1 MSIDQAASGRQAD
14 AGAPGRQSKPV
25 ALVELIATLALA
37 LCTLIAVTAVSI
49 GIARAD
55 VFGAQTDGSG
65 ESLAVA
71 LFVGLMLSAM
81 ACLTA
86 VMAEDQGVPHD

>member
-1 MSIDQAASGRQAD
+1 MSIDLAVGSGEAD
-14 AGAPGRQSKPV
+14 AGARSQQPKPV

-55 VFGAQTDGSG
+55 VFGVQPDGSG

-71 LFVGLMLSAM
+71 LFVGLTLSTM

-86 VMAEDQGVPHD
+86 VMADDPSVPHD